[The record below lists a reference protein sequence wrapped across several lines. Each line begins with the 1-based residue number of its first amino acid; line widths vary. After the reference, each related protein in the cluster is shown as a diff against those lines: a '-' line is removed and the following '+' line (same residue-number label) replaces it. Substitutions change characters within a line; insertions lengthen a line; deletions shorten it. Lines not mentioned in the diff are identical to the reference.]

1 MFRWLIGSSLE
12 FRFVVL
18 GIAAALVAFGAF
30 QIQKMPL
37 DVFPE
42 FEGPTVKVQTEALGL
57 SAQEMENLV
66 TLNLEELLSG
76 VPWLESM
83 RSESVTGLSSI
94 VLKFKRGTDFVR
106 ARQMVQERLA
116 LAIYLPNVAAAPSLM
131 QPVSSTN
138 RFMMV
143 GFSSDKVEPTE
154 LSMILRWAVQP
165 KLTGLPGV
173 ANVAIWGQRLRQM
186 QVQIDPQRLRD
197 ARVVQDDIVAASG
210 DAVWVSPLTFLKGS
224 TPGTG
229 GWIDNKNQRLGVLH
243 TMPIY
248 TPEDM
253 AKVPVAPQHML
264 LKGKKMGL
272 GDVAEVT
279 FDHPPLIGD
288 AQVNGKNGFM
298 LVLEKF
304 PSANTI
310 EVTAAVDQALREIQ
324 RGLPGVNIDANVF
337 RLADYVDD
345 SIDNLTEAL
354 IIGAILVVFVV
365 GAALFNWR
373 TALISIVS
381 IPLSL
386 FAAVI
391 VLSWTD
397 ATLNVMVLA
406 GLVLALGVV
415 IDDAIV
421 GVERFMERLRARKAD
436 GDASVADLIVRT
448 TLETRGASAYAAL
461 IILLALLPIFF
472 MGGLS
477 GAFFAPLATSYALAV
492 VASLVVGLTVTP
504 ALSLILFRGSAGSI
518 GESPV
523 AVALRNGYEALLR
536 GIVNAPRAT
545 VGIAGVAVIVS
556 LAMWPLLGQSL
567 LPTFKEKE
575 LVVRVSTAPGTSHQ
589 ETSRITSRLGQEL
602 RSIDG
607 VRSVGAHIGRAIQGD
622 QIVGVNSAQ
631 LWVGIDPFA
640 DNEKVVARI
649 RETVDGYPGLDRS
662 VQSYLRNTIGE
673 ALTGETNAV
682 VVRIFGQ
689 ERDVLNRKA
698 EEVRLALSGVGGL
711 VDLRAIGPVE
721 EPQIKVKVDLAK
733 AGAANVSPGEVRRS
747 SATVFAGLNVGFLY
761 EAQKIFDVVVWGTPE
776 SRRSLDNLRDVLVE
790 KSDRHH
796 VRLGDVATVTIEP
809 TPTSLRRADI
819 SPYVDV
825 VANVIGRDLAS
836 VNRDVEARLD
846 GISFPLEVYPQ
857 VLGEFAE
864 RKSAQQGV
872 YAIAIAAAIGIFL
885 LLQAC
890 FRSWRLAIIG
900 FLALPAAAAGGV
912 LAGFATGG
920 VLTLGSIVGFLAVI
934 GLAARHGVL
943 LIGHY
948 QHLERTEDVPFGP
961 DLVLRGAVERV
972 APILTSS
979 AAIVAAL
986 LPIVVL
992 GRIAGLEIAQPTSVV
1007 IVGGVVAST
1016 LVTLLVIPAAY
1027 LVVGRSAERR
1037 GELSLA

>member
-1 MFRWLIGSSLE
+1 MFRWLIGLSLE

-18 GIAAALVAFGAF
+18 GIAAALVVFGTF
-30 QIQKMPL
+30 QVQKMPV

-42 FEGPTVKVQTEALGL
+42 FEAPTVKVQTEALGL

-94 VLKFKRGTDFVR
+94 VMKFKRGTDLIR

-116 LAIYLPNVAAAPSLM
+116 LAIYLPNVAAAPSLL

-143 GFSSDKVEPTE
+143 GVSSDKIEPTE
-154 LSMILRWAVQP
+154 LSMILRWSVQP
-165 KLTGLPGV
+165 KLVGLSGV
-173 ANVAIWGQRLRQM
+173 SNVSIWGQRLRQM
-186 QVQIDPQRLRD
+186 QVQIDPRRLRD
-197 ARVVQDDIVAASG
+197 ARVIQDDIVAASG
-210 DAVWVSPLTFLKGS
+210 DALWVSPLTFLKGS

-253 AKVPVAPQHML
+253 AKVPVAPQHLL

-272 GDVAEVT
+272 GDVTEVT
-279 FDHPPLIGD
+279 FDHPPMIGD
-288 AQVNGKNGFM
+288 AFVNGRNGFM

-304 PSANTI
+304 PSANTL

-373 TALISIVS
+373 TALISLVS

-386 FAAVI
+386 LAAVI
-391 VLSWTD
+391 VLSWTS

-421 GVERFMERLRARKAD
+421 GVERFVERLRARKD
-436 GDASVADLIVRT
+436 GGQSVADVIVRT
-448 TLETRGASAYAAL
+448 TLETRGASVYAAL
-461 IILLALLPIFF
+461 IIVLALLPIFF
-472 MGGLS
+472 MGGVS
-477 GAFFAPLATSYALAV
+477 GALFGPLATSYALAV

-504 ALSLILFRGSAGSI
+504 ALSLILFRGAAGAT
-518 GESPV
+518 GESPA
-523 AVALRNGYEALLR
+523 AVALRNGYQTMLR
-536 GIVNAPRAT
+536 RIMNAPRAT
-545 VGIAGVAVIVS
+545 GGIAAAAVVVC

-567 LPTFKEKE
+567 LPTLKEKE
-575 LVVRVSTAPGTSHQ
+575 LVVRVAAAPGTSHQ
-589 ETSRITSRLGQEL
+589 ETYRVTSRLGQEL
-602 RSIDG
+602 KSVRG
-607 VRSVGAHIGRAIQGD
+607 VRNVGAHVGRAILGD
-622 QIVGVNSAQ
+622 QVVGVNSAQ
-631 LWVGIDPFA
+631 LWVGIDPYA
-640 DNEKVVARI
+640 DHDQVVAKI

-682 VVRIFGQ
+682 VVRIYGQ

-698 EEVRLALSGVGGL
+698 EEVRQALAGVRGL
-711 VDLRAIGPVE
+711 VDLRSIGPVE

-733 AGAANVSPGEVRRS
+733 AGSANVNPGEVRRS

-796 VRLGDVATVTIEP
+796 VRLGDVANVTIEP

-825 VANVIGRDLAS
+825 VANVVGRDLAS

-846 GISFPLEVYPQ
+846 RISFPLEVYPQ

-864 RKSAQQGV
+864 RESAQQSV
-872 YAIAIAAAIGIFL
+872 LAIAIAAVIGIFL

-900 FLALPAAAAGGV
+900 FLALPAAVAGGV
-912 LAGFATGG
+912 LAGLASGG
-920 VLTLGSIVGFLAVI
+920 VLTLGSLVGFLAVI
-934 GLAARHGVL
+934 GLAARHAIL
-943 LIGHY
+943 LINHY
-948 QHLERTEDVPFGP
+948 QHLERSEGVPFGC
-961 DLVLRGAVERV
+961 DLVLRGARERV

-979 AAIVAAL
+979 AAIIAAL
-986 LPIVVL
+986 LPIVVF
-992 GRIAGLEIAQPTSVV
+992 GRIAGLEIAQPTSIV
-1007 IVGGVVAST
+1007 IIGGVVAST
-1016 LVTLLVIPAAY
+1016 LVTLLVIPTLY
-1027 LVVGRSAERR
+1027 LLFGSRDSQHD
-1037 GELSLA
+1037 LALA